1 VSDVHRP
8 SRSGRR
14 DFLKML
20 AGGAASVPVLAACG
34 GGGGGALGGSGSGG
48 KVTELV
54 VPVNVSPWLPAFQKL
69 ATQYQQKSGVR
80 ITLRQFP
87 YEGLKTAMTNAIQG
101 GTHPFDL
108 FLLDEPWTGQFYGN
122 GWVRP
127 LSDIDSSYAWDP
139 QTIDYDLLP
148 RWDSKSRT
156 ETPNGAV
163 MGLPINGNVNLFVY
177 RKDLYDQLGLSVPKS
192 FDDVVANAAKARSSR
207 KVKYGYVV
215 RAQATT
221 TGQSI
226 TFEFMPL
233 LRSYG
238 ADWYT
243 PAWKPDINSPGA
255 VAAMEMFAKLASF
268 GPPQPQ
274 TVGQAEVIAAM
285 QGGQALQC
293 HVVAAAA
300 AQLEDPAKSN
310 VAGKL
315 GYAVIPSGSTG
326 KPAPTSGTWSM
337 TVPSG
342 LPSKR
347 TQAAYKFITWVLSA
361 QQQLAFTK
369 NGGIPTRRDTY
380 SAPGLPASARP
391 YLTAV
396 DQSLPD
402 IRQSVRYSFA
412 ADMLPDA
419 ERTLSAI
426 TAGTTPVKAGL
437 DALAGTLQN
446 AARKAGYGK

>member
-1 VSDVHRP
+1 MSDVNQP
-8 SRSGRR
+8 ARSDRR
-14 DFLKML
+14 DFLKL
-20 AGGAASVPVLAACG
+20 VASATASIPIVAACEG
-34 GGGGGALGGSGSGG
+34 GSGALGGSGSKG
-48 KVTELV
+48 KLTELV
-54 VPVNVSPWLPAFQKL
+54 VPINVSPWLPAFQKL
-69 ATQYQQKSGVR
+69 ATQYERESGVR

-87 YEGLKTAMTNAIQG
+87 YDGLKTAMTNAIQG

-108 FLLDEPWTGQFYGN
+108 FLLDEPWTGQFYAN

-139 QTIDYDLLP
+139 QLIDYAQLP
-148 RWDSKSRT
+148 RWDPKKRAG
-156 ETPNGAV
+156 TPDGAV

-177 RKDLYDQLGLSVPKS
+177 RKDLYQQLGLSVPKS
-192 FDDVVANAAKARSSR
+192 FEDVVANATKARNSG
-207 KVKYGYVV
+207 KIKYGYVV

-226 TFEFMPL
+226 TIEFMPL

-243 PAWKPDINSPGA
+243 PDWKPGIAGPGA
-255 VAAMEMFAKLASF
+255 VAAMQMFAKLASF

-300 AQLEDPAKSN
+300 AQLENPEKSK

-315 GYAVIPSGSTG
+315 GYAVMPSGSTG

-347 TQAAYKFITWVLSA
+347 AQAAYKFLTWVTSA
-361 QQQLAFTK
+361 ERQLAFTK

-380 SAPGLPASARP
+380 DSPGLPATARA
-391 YLTAV
+391 YLAAIAEG
-396 DQSLPD
+396 LPN
-402 IRQSVRYSFA
+402 IRQSVRYPFA
-412 ADMLPDA
+412 ADMLPPT
-419 ERTLSAI
+419 ERALSAI
-426 TAGTTPVKAGL
+426 TAGKTPVKAGL
-437 DALAGTLQN
+437 DNLAKTFHDV
-446 AARKAGYGK
+446 ASKAGYGT